1 MAHQFD
7 WIIFLGS
14 YEFQED
20 DGSWKAF
27 DHSVQRLIYAVKLYK
42 IKQVTYPVKGQ
53 KYTLNLEKLKQ
64 INNKTK
70 KSRDIKDGSDNVESK
85 NENTIKANGHAK
97 IKKDKNNENIQKNDT
112 SGLATQKKV
121 TKVKQENGEDM
132 KEEKSL
138 VKSITFKGKAPVDQD
153 CFAREKYHVYFEG
166 SNIYDAM
173 LNQTNLKNNNNKF
186 YLMQLLQTITNTS
199 YAVWFRWG
207 RVGLTGQTN
216 LINCGKDLDQAKE
229 IFCKK

>member
-14 YEFQED
+14 CEFQED

-27 DHSVQRLIYAVKLYK
+27 DHSVQRLIYAAKLYK
-42 IKQVTYPVKGQ
+42 IKQVTYPVKAQ

-97 IKKDKNNENIQKNDT
+97 IKKDKNNEIIQKNDT
-112 SGLATQKKV
+112 SALTTQKKV
-121 TKVKQENGEDM
+121 TKDKQEIGEDM
-132 KEEKSL
+132 KEEKPA